1 MTASVKCPGTGC
13 KRKES
18 CYLFTCEPL
27 PKYQCFFTMACNIKD
42 IPNCKFYRNN
52 EEKENEMV

>member
-27 PKYQCFFTMACNIKD
+27 SKWQATFTMACSIKNVD
-42 IPNCKFYRNN
+42 ECKFFRSN
-52 EEKENEMV
+52 EENIVNPA